1 MTSPSAPDGASRELS
16 DERLV
21 SQSRLI
27 ALASTVPLALTGSLS
42 LYVATQGGGRGDW
55 VPWFLAGASAL
66 LVLAVRFQQR
76 HEGRL
81 FLTPSGLMVRTIFGK
96 SVHIGW
102 AEVEGARVG
111 RSPWGLPSRYPGFFR
126 LRLRSK
132 HPIVGRWVTTIA
144 RSREEALGATREV
157 SERVRLALEAPA
169 AG

>member
-1 MTSPSAPDGASRELS
+1 MTSRNEAERGNRELS

-27 ALASTVPLALTGSLS
+27 ALASTLPLALTGSLS
-42 LYVATQGGGRGDW
+42 LYVATRGGGRGDW
-55 VPWFLAGASAL
+55 APWVLAAVSAL

-81 FLTPSGLMVRTIFGK
+81 FVTASGLMVRTIFGK
-96 SVHIGW
+96 SVHIAW
-102 AEVEGARVG
+102 PEVEGAQVG

-126 LRLRSK
+126 LRLRST

-144 RSREEALGATREV
+144 PSREEALGATREV
-157 SERVRLALEAPA
+157 SDRVRLALKTSAP
-169 AG
+169 G